1 MNSPVFVVQGA
12 NAAMAQ
18 ALVELHPQARF
29 LLLSEHPLERAP
41 ACEHIAREGS
51 ALDEDFL
58 KKSIQEATE
67 RWQRIDGYAHF
78 SGSILLKPLHMT
90 RLDEWEDTLKKHV
103 TTAFLGLK
111 AVVPV
116 FKTQGSGSVVLVSST
131 AARIGLQNH
140 EAIAAAK
147 GALEAMVRSCAA
159 TYAPVRFNAIAPGL
173 TRSRMSKRIVENE
186 QALKTSL
193 NLQAIPQLSEPN
205 DMAQAVAF
213 LLSQQSRMVTG
224 QIIAVD
230 GGLSATK
237 RLGG

>member
-1 MNSPVFVVQGA
+1 
-12 NAAMAQ
+12 
-18 ALVELHPQARF
+18 
-29 LLLSEHPLERAP
+29 
-41 ACEHIAREGS
+41 
-51 ALDEDFL
+51 
-58 KKSIQEATE
+58 
-67 RWQRIDGYAHF
+67 
-78 SGSILLKPLHMT
+78 
-90 RLDEWEDTLKKHV
+90 
-103 TTAFLGLK
+103 
-111 AVVPV
+111 
-116 FKTQGSGSVVLVSST
+116 VSST

-213 LLSQQSRMVTG
+213 LLSEQSRMVTG